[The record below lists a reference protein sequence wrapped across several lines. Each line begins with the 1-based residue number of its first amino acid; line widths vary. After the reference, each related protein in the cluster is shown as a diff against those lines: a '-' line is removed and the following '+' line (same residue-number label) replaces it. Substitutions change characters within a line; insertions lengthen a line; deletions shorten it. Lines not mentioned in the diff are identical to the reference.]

1 VSQVNRSKSLYGKKS
16 GGGLVKFIFFVLFV
30 MGIGGFITTSDKFER
45 VAPRVSMDNS
55 VYWDKKEPFKIKLS
69 DNTFLKSYQ
78 VIVDDGKHKFEL
90 AKENITENLNQKS
103 IEILFPTNIP
113 LSKKAKTLDIVV
125 NVSDKS
131 YWNFLKGNTLTQKF
145 TFQIDN
151 TKPKLKV
158 ITHSYSIAKGGSA
171 LVVFKATD
179 ENLKELYIDTQ
190 KHKFKVQ
197 PYKKAG
203 YFVSLIAW
211 EFNQENFEAKIVA
224 KDRAGNSQE
233 LTIPIYLKERKYRV
247 SYIEATDKFIDGK
260 ISELAQSDEK
270 YDVADR
276 LGKLKAINENM
287 RIANED
293 LIHKLSKTLSQE
305 PLKEWKIKPFHPL
318 KKAAVV
324 ATFGDERHYYY
335 KEKSNEVS
343 ISYHVGMDLAST
355 QQAPIFSSNKGKVV
369 FAAYNGIYGDMPL
382 IDHGLGLFTLYG
394 HCSAITV
401 KEGENVDAE
410 QKIAKTGKSGLAL
423 GDHLHFGI
431 LVQGVE
437 VRIAEWM
444 DKQWIKTNIDAIFKE
459 ADSIINPS

>member
-1 VSQVNRSKSLYGKKS
+1 MSQINRTKPLYGKTS
-16 GGGLVKFIFFVLFV
+16 GGGVWKFILFVLLL
-30 MGIGGFITTSDKFER
+30 MGIGGFVYTSDKFER
-45 VAPRVSMDNS
+45 VAPKVSMDNS
-55 VYWDKKEPFKIKLS
+55 VYWDKKEPFKINFS
-69 DNTFLKSYQ
+69 DNGFLKAYQ

-90 AKENITENLNQKS
+90 AKENITENVNQKS
-103 IEILFPTNIP
+103 IELLFPTNIP

-145 TFQIDN
+145 TFQIDT

-369 FAAYNGIYGDMPL
+369 YAAYNGIYGDMPM

-394 HCSAITV
+394 HCSSLLV
-401 KEGENVDAE
+401 KEGQSVEVE

-444 DKQWIKTNIDAIFKE
+444 DKQWIKTNIDTIFKE
-459 ADSIINPS
+459 ADAMINPS

>member
-1 VSQVNRSKSLYGKKS
+1 MRQVNRTKPLYEKNL
-16 GGGLVKFIFFVLFV
+16 GGVWKFIFFVLLV
-30 MGIGGFITTSDKFER
+30 MGAVGFATTSDKFER
-45 VAPRVSMDNS
+45 VAPKVSMDNS
-55 VYWDKKEPFKIKLS
+55 IYWDKKEPFKINFS
-69 DNTFLKSYQ
+69 DNGFLKSYQ
-78 VIVDDGKHKFEL
+78 VIVNDGKHQFEL
-90 AKENITENLNQKS
+90 TKENITENLNQKS
-103 IEILFPTNIP
+103 IEVLFPTNIP

-125 NVSDKS
+125 NVNDKS

-158 ITHSYSIAKGGSA
+158 ITHSYGITKGGSV
-171 LVVFKATD
+171 LVIFKATD

-224 KDRAGNSQE
+224 KDRAGNERE
-233 LTIPIYLKERKYRV
+233 LPIPIYLKELKYRV

-293 LIHKLSKTLSQE
+293 LIHKLSQTLSQE

-369 FAAYNGIYGDMPL
+369 YAAYNGIYGDMPM

-401 KEGENVDAE
+401 KKGENVDVE

-459 ADSIINPS
+459 ANSIINPS